1 MGRIICAS
9 VCSGS
14 EGPSRV
20 PSGRKTLWLLVNGTN
35 QGSHVTASAGQE
47 SRLDP
52 PLRAGGVIC
61 APFNFQDARLSG
73 QLKNTELLRPWERG
87 GGSPWA
93 SLTQEG
99 TQ

>member
-1 MGRIICAS
+1 M
-9 VCSGS
+9 
-14 EGPSRV
+14 
-20 PSGRKTLWLLVNGTN
+20 
-35 QGSHVTASAGQE
+35 
-47 SRLDP
+47 
-52 PLRAGGVIC
+52 IC

-93 SLTQEG
+93 GLTREG